1 MEWLTLASSALAFGL
16 GLGVRGWWKTPA
28 GAPAP
33 ADDVPGERRGDM
45 VTRLE
50 EYKHVI
56 ESAGIGTYFWD
67 PQGDTV
73 RWSPHHYTIF
83 GWPDGMPVTHAMFRE
98 RVHPDDLPAVDA
110 AIGAAMRD
118 GADYAIQFRLCFE
131 DGSTRYVRGSGRV
144 KLDDQGRPASVNG
157 AIVDVTEA
165 TKLRSV
171 SRQRELDL
179 AAVTL
184 YLPDI
189 LARFDRQRRCLF
201 MSPRVESITGRP
213 PEFYIGKRPDE
224 FGISPNL
231 AARWG
236 AVIEDVV
243 LNNRVR
249 EFDFSYADHHENDHF
264 FITRALPSL
273 DSEGRVET
281 VLTISSDHTER
292 EHDARQVRE
301 DGASLQRADQRKNE
315 YLATLAHELR
325 GPLAPISS
333 AAQLIRFSNDRV
345 VRNKAREVIERQVR
359 QLAEL
364 VDDLMEVGRISSGKL
379 EIKREPVSVQHVIE
393 QAVESAMPLLDKKNQ
408 QLHCVAPDLPLWL
421 DGDAMRLIQVFSNL
435 LTNASKYSPV
445 QTAIGIEAG
454 ADETTVTITVRD
466 EGIGLSAESMA
477 SIFDLFVQ
485 VHATGVQAQ
494 GGLGIGLSLVRQLV
508 ELHGGQVSV
517 SSPGVGKGS
526 IFTVVLPRA
535 QQAALPAAPSSPVP
549 AAPASLKVLVVDDN
563 VDGATTLALLLET
576 LGHTAVVA
584 YNGLDAVR
592 LAAQEP
598 VDMAF
603 LDLGLP
609 DISGIQVALRIRGTP
624 KGRKL
629 PLIALTGLGRDEDRH
644 LTKAA
649 QFNEHVTKPLQ
660 IDELVRI
667 TREVAERRPAG

>member
-1 MEWLTLASSALAFGL
+1 MEWLTLASPVLAFGL
-16 GLGVRGWWKTPA
+16 GLAMRGWWKTPA
-28 GAPAP
+28 AAPVP
-33 ADDVPGERRGDM
+33 ADDPPGERRADM

-50 EYKHVI
+50 ENKHVI

-83 GWPDGMPVTHAMFRE
+83 GWPQDMPVTHAMFRD
-98 RVHPDDLPAVDA
+98 RVHPDDLAAVDA
-110 AIGAAMRD
+110 AIDTAMRD
-118 GADYAIQFRLCFE
+118 GADYAIQFRLRFE

-157 AIVDVTEA
+157 AVVDVTEA
-165 TKLRSV
+165 AQARSV

-179 AAVTL
+179 AAVAL

-189 LARFDRQRRCLF
+189 LARFDREGRCLF
-201 MSPRVESITGRP
+201 MSPRVESITGHP
-213 PEFYIGKRPDE
+213 PEFYVGKRPLE

-243 LNNRVR
+243 LNNYVR
-249 EFDFSYADHHENDHF
+249 EFDFTYADHHAVDHF

-273 DSEGRVET
+273 GPEGRVET

-345 VRNKAREVIERQVR
+345 VRNKAREVIERQVK

-393 QAVESAMPLLDKKNQ
+393 QAVESTVPLLDKKNQ
-408 QLHCVAPDLPLWL
+408 QLHCVVPDMPLWL
-421 DGDAMRLIQVFSNL
+421 EGDAMRLIQVFSNL

-445 QTAIGIEAG
+445 QTAIGIEAS
-454 ADETTVTITVRD
+454 ADDTSVTIAVRD
-466 EGIGLSAESMA
+466 QGIGLSAESMA

-526 IFTVVLPRA
+526 VFTVVLPRA
-535 QQAALPAAPSSPVP
+535 QQEAQAALPSSLA

-598 VDMAF
+598 IDMAF

-644 LTKAA
+644 LTRAA
-649 QFNEHVTKPLQ
+649 QFDEHVTKPLQ